1 MGFYI
6 AGVGMIWTLGG
17 AKLVRALLFPLFIL
31 LFMIR
36 IPLFIY
42 TQITF
47 PLQLLASRVAEV
59 LLTLIGI
66 PVLRDGNILE
76 LPSQKLSVVEACS
89 GIRSLMSLSMLSLV
103 YGYLFDSKPWMRWV
117 LLALAAPIA
126 IAANA
131 LRVTVTGIMSEVD
144 TELATGIYHSLEG
157 FIMWGAA
164 VSALLL
170 AHLAVNAIY
179 RYWSGRV
186 AGTKGQDRRDG
197 GGHSMTIFSS
207 LHAKVLTGV
216 LLAQAAVFYGM
227 SANDYVPTIAPLE
240 TMPRQA
246 GDWTMISESKPEKE
260 IQDLLK
266 ADAALTRTFQRSSDT
281 VSLFVAFF
289 KSQRAGVVPHSPRV
303 CLPGAGWTPSGNS
316 YVDVK
321 VPGRAQPI
329 NINRFVVARGENKSI
344 GLLLVPVATPCRGE
358 RDPCQGVSG
367 AGFAPLPAQRY
378 LDRARDCGGGPAR
391 RSVCRP
397 DRPRFHSESIPDRYR
412 SPAVVRWRRNL
423 QAHELV
429 RLIALEGVARIHHQ
443 LGLFENTRIR
453 KLRMVGDDDHAIGL
467 RNAG

>member
-1 MGFYI
+1 MALDTSASSTRLAAPSAPSAQPAVQAIPWVSIIWFTLLLIGLFAETLHDMVGEWFTNEEMGHGLFAPLIAGYIIWQDRERLLALRLNPSWSGLMFVVGGFAGMIVGIRGADFFIARMGFYI

-131 LRVTVTGIMSEVD
+131 LRVTITGIMSEVD

-186 AGTKGQDRRDG
+186 AGTKGKTG
-197 GGHSMTIFSS
+197 
-207 LHAKVLTGV
+207 LTAEV
-216 LLAQAAVFYGM
+216 TQ
-227 SANDYVPTIAPLE
+227 
-240 TMPRQA
+240 
-246 GDWTMISESKPEKE
+246 
-260 IQDLLK
+260 
-266 ADAALTRTFQRSSDT
+266 
-281 VSLFVAFF
+281 
-289 KSQRAGVVPHSPRV
+289 
-303 CLPGAGWTPSGNS
+303 
-316 YVDVK
+316 
-321 VPGRAQPI
+321 
-329 NINRFVVARGENKSI
+329 
-344 GLLLVPVATPCRGE
+344 
-358 RDPCQGVSG
+358 
-367 AGFAPLPAQRY
+367 
-378 LDRARDCGGGPAR
+378 
-391 RSVCRP
+391 
-397 DRPRFHSESIPDRYR
+397 
-412 SPAVVRWRRNL
+412 
-423 QAHELV
+423 
-429 RLIALEGVARIHHQ
+429 
-443 LGLFENTRIR
+443 
-453 KLRMVGDDDHAIGL
+453 
-467 RNAG
+467 